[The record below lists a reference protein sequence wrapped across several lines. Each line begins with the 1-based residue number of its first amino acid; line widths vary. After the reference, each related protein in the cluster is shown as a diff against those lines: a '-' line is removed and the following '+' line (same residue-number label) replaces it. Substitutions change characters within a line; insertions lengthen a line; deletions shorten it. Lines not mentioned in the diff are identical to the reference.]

1 MRVHYECGGAEG
13 RSRSHEFC
21 RSHHGGFKMQMGVY
35 KARSDVRT
43 TKVYLLFPLQR
54 FRNADDYAVL
64 YSDVSLYYL
73 TGKNIDYPAVLEDH
87 IGLDLTQRGRCQL
100 FELFVFQGSLLSAHA
115 VLYKSLQ
122 RWTAA
127 SGR

>member
-1 MRVHYECGGAEG
+1 M
-13 RSRSHEFC
+13 
-21 RSHHGGFKMQMGVY
+21 
-35 KARSDVRT
+35 
-43 TKVYLLFPLQR
+43 YLLLFSLQR

-115 VLYKSLQ
+115 VKGALRAFQMLFDELCNYYRSSLK
-122 RWTAA
+122 
-127 SGR
+127 